1 MKQQKYI
8 RYILLPTTLLCLIA
22 SLFCGCSANSG
33 KISKTGFYF
42 DTMIT
47 VTLYGT
53 RDEKILD
60 DCFSLAGNYEKKLSN
75 TITDSE
81 VSKINEANGQFVT
94 VSSDTLSLIKD
105 GIRYGKISDGTF
117 DITIGTLSDLWNF
130 SEIAE
135 TAKSDEN
142 EVDASVVPSP
152 EKIEAALA
160 HVNYKNIEIKGNQVR
175 LKDPQ
180 AKIDLGGIAKGF
192 IADEMRSFLNKKGI
206 TSGVISLGGNV
217 LTLGKK
223 ADHSSYTIGIQKPF
237 SETGT
242 SLGTLNVSDAS
253 VVSSGIYERYYRVN
267 SKLYHHILDT
277 STGYPV
283 ENHLYQ
289 VTIISDIS
297 MDGDALSTTCFSL
310 GLKKE
315 CSWWNRPMA
324 WKPSLS
330 PMTEQLHAVPESTG
344 MIPYSFMPP
353 DFRVLKTLHKNTP
366 CRLTL
371 HGVISCYKI
380 IFFGHFSAQIPQPVH
395 FS

>member
-81 VSKINEANGQFVT
+81 VSKINEADGQFVT

-223 ADHSSYTIGIQKPF
+223 ADHSSNTIGIQKPF

-267 SKLYHHILDT
+267 GKLYHHILDT

-310 GLKKE
+310 GLKKGMQLVE
-315 CSWWNRPMA
+315 QTDGVEAIFVSDDGTITCSSGINQND
-324 WKPSLS
+324 SI
-330 PMTEQLHAVPESTG
+330 QFHAS
-344 MIPYSFMPP
+344 
-353 DFRVLKTLHKNTP
+353 
-366 CRLTL
+366 
-371 HGVISCYKI
+371 
-380 IFFGHFSAQIPQPVH
+380 
-395 FS
+395 

>member
-1 MKQQKYI
+1 M
-8 RYILLPTTLLCLIA
+8 
-22 SLFCGCSANSG
+22 
-33 KISKTGFYF
+33 
-42 DTMIT
+42 
-47 VTLYGT
+47 
-53 RDEKILD
+53 
-60 DCFSLAGNYEKKLSN
+60 
-75 TITDSE
+75 
-81 VSKINEANGQFVT
+81 
-94 VSSDTLSLIKD
+94 
-105 GIRYGKISDGTF
+105 
-117 DITIGTLSDLWNF
+117 
-130 SEIAE
+130 
-135 TAKSDEN
+135 
-142 EVDASVVPSP
+142 
-152 EKIEAALA
+152 
-160 HVNYKNIEIKGNQVR
+160 R

-267 SKLYHHILDT
+267 GKLYHHILDT

-310 GLKKE
+310 
-315 CSWWNRPMA
+315 
-324 WKPSLS
+324 
-330 PMTEQLHAVPESTG
+330 
-344 MIPYSFMPP
+344 
-353 DFRVLKTLHKNTP
+353 
-366 CRLTL
+366 
-371 HGVISCYKI
+371 
-380 IFFGHFSAQIPQPVH
+380 
-395 FS
+395 

>member
-142 EVDASVVPSP
+142 KVDASVVPSP

-253 VVSSGIYERYYRVN
+253 IVSSGIYA
-267 SKLYHHILDT
+267 
-277 STGYPV
+277 STLV
-283 ENHLYQ
+283 EC
-289 VTIISDIS
+289 
-297 MDGDALSTTCFSL
+297 DAE
-310 GLKKE
+310 G
-315 CSWWNRPMA
+315 
-324 WKPSLS
+324 
-330 PMTEQLHAVPESTG
+330 
-344 MIPYSFMPP
+344 I
-353 DFRVLKTLHKNTP
+353 
-366 CRLTL
+366 
-371 HGVISCYKI
+371 
-380 IFFGHFSAQIPQPVH
+380 
-395 FS
+395 

>member
-1 MKQQKYI
+1 MKQPKYI

-152 EKIEAALA
+152 KKLKRHWHMSTIKILRS
-160 HVNYKNIEIKGNQVR
+160 KEIRCG
-175 LKDPQ
+175 
-180 AKIDLGGIAKGF
+180 
-192 IADEMRSFLNKKGI
+192 
-206 TSGVISLGGNV
+206 
-217 LTLGKK
+217 
-223 ADHSSYTIGIQKPF
+223 
-237 SETGT
+237 
-242 SLGTLNVSDAS
+242 
-253 VVSSGIYERYYRVN
+253 
-267 SKLYHHILDT
+267 
-277 STGYPV
+277 
-283 ENHLYQ
+283 
-289 VTIISDIS
+289 
-297 MDGDALSTTCFSL
+297 
-310 GLKKE
+310 
-315 CSWWNRPMA
+315 
-324 WKPSLS
+324 
-330 PMTEQLHAVPESTG
+330 
-344 MIPYSFMPP
+344 
-353 DFRVLKTLHKNTP
+353 
-366 CRLTL
+366 
-371 HGVISCYKI
+371 
-380 IFFGHFSAQIPQPVH
+380 
-395 FS
+395 

>member
-135 TAKSDEN
+135 TAKSDE
-142 EVDASVVPSP
+142 ERSRCIGCPFP
-152 EKIEAALA
+152 G
-160 HVNYKNIEIKGNQVR
+160 KN
-175 LKDPQ
+175 
-180 AKIDLGGIAKGF
+180 
-192 IADEMRSFLNKKGI
+192 
-206 TSGVISLGGNV
+206 
-217 LTLGKK
+217 
-223 ADHSSYTIGIQKPF
+223 
-237 SETGT
+237 
-242 SLGTLNVSDAS
+242 
-253 VVSSGIYERYYRVN
+253 
-267 SKLYHHILDT
+267 
-277 STGYPV
+277 
-283 ENHLYQ
+283 
-289 VTIISDIS
+289 
-297 MDGDALSTTCFSL
+297 
-310 GLKKE
+310 
-315 CSWWNRPMA
+315 
-324 WKPSLS
+324 
-330 PMTEQLHAVPESTG
+330 
-344 MIPYSFMPP
+344 
-353 DFRVLKTLHKNTP
+353 
-366 CRLTL
+366 
-371 HGVISCYKI
+371 
-380 IFFGHFSAQIPQPVH
+380 
-395 FS
+395 

>member
-152 EKIEAALA
+152 EQIEAALA

-192 IADEMRSFLNKKGI
+192 IADEMRSFLNKKRNHLRRDQPWGKCPD
-206 TSGVISLGGNV
+206 SWEKGRSL
-217 LTLGKK
+217 
-223 ADHSSYTIGIQKPF
+223 F
-237 SETGT
+237 
-242 SLGTLNVSDAS
+242 
-253 VVSSGIYERYYRVN
+253 
-267 SKLYHHILDT
+267 LYHW
-277 STGYPV
+277 YP
-283 ENHLYQ
+283 ETIFRNRYITWHLKR
-289 VTIISDIS
+289 IR
-297 MDGDALSTTCFSL
+297 CF
-310 GLKKE
+310 G
-315 CSWWNRPMA
+315 C
-324 WKPSLS
+324 
-330 PMTEQLHAVPESTG
+330 
-344 MIPYSFMPP
+344 F
-353 DFRVLKTLHKNTP
+353 FRYL
-366 CRLTL
+366 
-371 HGVISCYKI
+371 
-380 IFFGHFSAQIPQPVH
+380 
-395 FS
+395 

>member
-223 ADHSSYTIGIQKPF
+223 ADHSSYTIGLLYLRK
-237 SETGT
+237 ET
-242 SLGTLNVSDAS
+242 
-253 VVSSGIYERYYRVN
+253 
-267 SKLYHHILDT
+267 
-277 STGYPV
+277 
-283 ENHLYQ
+283 
-289 VTIISDIS
+289 
-297 MDGDALSTTCFSL
+297 
-310 GLKKE
+310 
-315 CSWWNRPMA
+315 
-324 WKPSLS
+324 
-330 PMTEQLHAVPESTG
+330 
-344 MIPYSFMPP
+344 
-353 DFRVLKTLHKNTP
+353 
-366 CRLTL
+366 
-371 HGVISCYKI
+371 
-380 IFFGHFSAQIPQPVH
+380 
-395 FS
+395 

>member
-22 SLFCGCSANSG
+22 SLFCGCSANSR

-60 DCFSLAGNYEKKLSN
+60 DCFFLAGNYEKKLSN

-81 VSKINEANGQFVT
+81 VSKINQANGQFVT

-152 EKIEAALA
+152 IKILRS
-160 HVNYKNIEIKGNQVR
+160 KEIRCG
-175 LKDPQ
+175 
-180 AKIDLGGIAKGF
+180 
-192 IADEMRSFLNKKGI
+192 
-206 TSGVISLGGNV
+206 
-217 LTLGKK
+217 
-223 ADHSSYTIGIQKPF
+223 
-237 SETGT
+237 
-242 SLGTLNVSDAS
+242 
-253 VVSSGIYERYYRVN
+253 
-267 SKLYHHILDT
+267 
-277 STGYPV
+277 
-283 ENHLYQ
+283 
-289 VTIISDIS
+289 
-297 MDGDALSTTCFSL
+297 
-310 GLKKE
+310 
-315 CSWWNRPMA
+315 
-324 WKPSLS
+324 
-330 PMTEQLHAVPESTG
+330 
-344 MIPYSFMPP
+344 
-353 DFRVLKTLHKNTP
+353 
-366 CRLTL
+366 
-371 HGVISCYKI
+371 
-380 IFFGHFSAQIPQPVH
+380 
-395 FS
+395 